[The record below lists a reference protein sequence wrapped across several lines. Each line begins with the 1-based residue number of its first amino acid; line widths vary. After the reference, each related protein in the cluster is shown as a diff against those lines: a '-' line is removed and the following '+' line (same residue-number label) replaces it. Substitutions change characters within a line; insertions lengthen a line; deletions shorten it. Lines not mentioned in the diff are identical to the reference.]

1 MGRWSAPSQQ
11 RLKQPCEPSYQLFR
25 FWVITTVEKK
35 QMKLLKKAALA
46 GTMVLMATGSAWAEN
61 KFDGVELKM
70 LAIGDTSVTR
80 LAPIVGEF
88 EKLTGAKVQI
98 DMFPYPGLI
107 DKIVIEASANNPS
120 YQLMWIDSPWVG
132 VLGESGALED
142 LTDLVQ
148 RDAAEIH
155 LDDIIPIQL
164 QENSWQGRLL
174 AFPASGMI
182 WHQNYRK
189 DLYDNATEKAA
200 FKTKYGYDLA
210 PAKDWKQFT
219 DIAQFF
225 TRKAGDKMAGKTL
238 KKDFYGNAQAYSR
251 VAGAITH
258 DFFPMMRSFGGQ
270 YWNPETGLCAM
281 DSTAALK
288 AAEVMKGLIPYNPP
302 DYLGLMWDIRTGY
315 MERGETAQSG
325 YWSVRTVRLTNPK
338 EAVLPTVG
346 EAGYAPSPT
355 GDGMAQPTMTGAL
368 SFGIN
373 SKSSK
378 KEKEAAWA
386 FIKWGTSRD
395 MMRRFAEEG
404 SGVSMFH
411 KSILSD
417 KKLQKRYPYY
427 KVLLASQEN
436 AKRRIFHPF
445 YADVE
450 EVFGVEL
457 NKYMAGET
465 KSAQTALT
473 NGCTKINTRLKVFPK
488 DMRLRW
494 INDQKADIFK

>member
-1 MGRWSAPSQQ
+1 MKHWK
-11 RLKQPCEPSYQLFR
+11 L
-25 FWVITTVEKK
+25 TTFA
-35 QMKLLKKAALA
+35 AALA
-46 GTMVLMATGSAWAEN
+46 VSVSASAFAQD
-61 KFDGVELKM
+61 KPFQGIELKM

-88 EKLTGAKVQI
+88 EELTGAKVQI
-98 DMFPYPGLI
+98 DQFPYPGLI
-107 DKIVIEASANNPS
+107 DKIIIESSAAQPS
-120 YQLMWIDSPWVG
+120 YQLMWVDSPWVG

-142 LTDLVQ
+142 LTDLAK

-164 QENSWQGRLL
+164 QENTWQGRLL

-182 WHQNYRK
+182 WHMNYRK
-189 DLYDNATEKAA
+189 DLFENADEQAA
-200 FKTKYGYDLA
+200 FKAKYGYDLA
-210 PAKDWKQFT
+210 PATTWDQFI
-219 DIAQFF
+219 DIAEFF
-225 TRKAGDKMAGKTL
+225 TRKAGETL
-238 KKDFYGNAQAYSR
+238 GGTVLEKDFYGNAQAYSR

-258 DFFPMMRSFGGQ
+258 DFFPIMRSFGGD
-270 YWNPETGLCAM
+270 YWDSQTGLCAM
-281 DSTAALK
+281 NGDAALK
-288 AAEVMKGLIPYNPP
+288 AADVMKRLIPFNPP

-315 MERGETAQSG
+315 MERGETAQSN
-325 YWSVRTVRLTNPK
+325 YWSVRTVRLTNPN
-338 EAVLPTVG
+338 EAILPTIG

-355 GDGMAQPTMTGAL
+355 GDGNPSETMTGAL

-373 SKSSK
+373 SKATDQ
-378 KEKEAAWA
+378 EKEAAWA

-404 SGVSMFH
+404 NGVSQFH

-417 KKLQKRYPYY
+417 PALQEKYPYY
-427 KVLLASQEN
+427 KVLLETQDR

-450 EVFGVEL
+450 ETFGVEL
-457 NKYMAGET
+457 NKFMAGET
-465 KSAQTALT
+465 ATAEEVL
-473 NGCTKINTRLKVFPK
+473 NNACTKINTRLKVFPE

-494 INDQKADIFK
+494 INDVPAAVFE